1 MTTALIAELV
11 IARARLEAEKSQ
23 LERALV
29 NATYEFTCAERLA
42 NFGRWRWNIQ
52 TGVQSWT
59 GGAFAVLGLP
69 PGAGPIPPPRARRYI
84 TRPTWG
90 SLSAAIELCAAT
102 GCPFQN
108 EAEVLRPDGTRGWIL
123 VSGEAAMGT
132 DGTPVS
138 LSGTVQDI
146 DTRKRMEVE
155 LLDAKEYAENIVET
169 VREPLLVLS
178 ADLHVIKANRC
189 FYETFRA
196 TPEDTIGHF
205 IYDLGNSQWDI
216 PELRRLLGQILP
228 KASVFNGYEVE
239 HDFPDIGRKTM
250 MLNAREIN
258 QRDAGSTIILLA
270 LEDITERK
278 RMDQEL
284 RLMAYFDPLTKLAN
298 RRLLHDRLSQAMVSG
313 NRSGCYGALMSLDLD
328 NFKSLNDHHGHMAGD
343 LLLIEV
349 ARRLK
354 SCIREIDTVARV
366 GGDEFVVLLRDLTE
380 DQAPAV
386 SRAGMVAEKVR
397 ALLATTYVVQLA
409 MDDGTLPH
417 TVEHHCTASIGVVMF
432 LGAQS
437 LAEEVFKRADATL
450 YQAKA
455 AGRNRVLFS
464 VVTDALQADSTGSP
478 APPQPTA

>member
-29 NATYEFTCAERLA
+29 NARYEFTCAERLA
-42 NFGRWRWNIQ
+42 NFGRWCWNIQ
-52 TGVQSWT
+52 TGVQFWT

-69 PGAGPIPPPRARRYI
+69 PGAGPIPPQSAHRYI

-102 GCPFQN
+102 GCPFQT

-123 VSGEAAMGT
+123 VSGEAAMGA

-178 ADLHVIKANRC
+178 ADLRVIKANRC

-196 TPEDTIGHF
+196 SPEDTIGHF

-216 PELRRLLGQILP
+216 PELRRLFGEILR

-258 QRDAGSTIILLA
+258 QRVAGSTIILLA
-270 LEDITERK
+270 MEDITERK
-278 RMDQEL
+278 RMDQAL

-298 RRLLHDRLSQAMVSG
+298 RRLLHDRLSQAMAAG
-313 NRSGCYGALMSLDLD
+313 NRSGSYGSLMSLDLD
-328 NFKSLNDHHGHMAGD
+328 NFKSLNDQHGHVAGD
-343 LLLIEV
+343 SLLIEV

-366 GGDEFVVLLRDLTE
+366 GGDEFVVLLRELGPDET
-380 DQAPAV
+380 QAI
-386 SRAGMVAEKVR
+386 SHAGMVAEKVR
-397 ALLATTYVVQLA
+397 ALLATTYVVQVA
-409 MDDGTLPH
+409 TEDGKAH
-417 TVEHHCTASIGVVMF
+417 QAVKHRCTASIGVLMF

-437 LAEEVFKRADATL
+437 LAEDVLKRSDTAM

-455 AGRNRVLFS
+455 GGRNRVVFFDA
-464 VVTDALQADSTGSP
+464 TDAQQSAECLSP
-478 APPQPTA
+478 VPA